1 MRMQTG
7 PTSTT
12 GSDRPW
18 AEGTAALHALIQPSR
33 VAVIGASPR
42 PNHFANT
49 PIANLRRYGFTGE
62 IYPVNPLYRE
72 VLGMPCYPSVADLPG
87 IPDLALV
94 VLRQALTVD
103 IVKECAEAGVRA
115 AIVVASGFAETG
127 ESDGIA
133 LQDALSRV
141 AAEHGIRVC
150 GPNTLGIA
158 NFNENVVPF
167 VSGNLPESPL
177 KGPVAIVSQSGGCGF
192 TMVNRAWNLGVGI
205 GHLAVVGNEA
215 DVGLPELVAYYL
227 SRDDVSTV
235 LCYME
240 AVRDPA
246 GLRHVGALSVAA
258 GKPVFVMK
266 TGSSPQGQRAA
277 AAHTGALATADS
289 VCSAALQEWGFGR
302 ASTFDSLIAAGALAS
317 RFKVPE
323 RGAVGVYTQG
333 GGLAVVTADLFAAAG
348 ITLPPI
354 APETADEI
362 KELMPDTTPGNPFDS
377 GGQFLSSGVDLLV
390 QGLSAFAADPNLD
403 VIVHGAMPVLGHR
416 QQLYSDGI
424 ARVATASPKPNVVL
438 QYGAGSLTEPAC
450 AIFSAAGLLV
460 IDPPEAGAEAIKLWL
475 ASGRRRPPRSPAPP
489 RRADAVARQARQLLA
504 GWQGRGPETV
514 GEHETVELLTL
525 YGLPVARQVLIGTP
539 DQASVATAALRA
551 PYVVKVAASQIAHRS
566 DFGGVILGVADA
578 SGVADAV
585 DTVMARARAAH
596 PRATIEGAIVAE
608 MAPAGTELIAGV
620 QRDPTFGPVVMVG
633 LGGVWAEVLSDTAL
647 RLPPIDEDTA
657 MEMLESL
664 RGASLLFGGR
674 GQAALDVRAL
684 VDVVVAL
691 GELALDAGDTLQ
703 SLDVNPL
710 IAHAG
715 GIIAVDALAELSPG
729 A

>member
-1 MRMQTG
+1 M
-7 PTSTT
+7 
-12 GSDRPW
+12 
-18 AEGTAALHALIQPSR
+18 
-33 VAVIGASPR
+33 
-42 PNHFANT
+42 
-49 PIANLRRYGFTGE
+49 
-62 IYPVNPLYRE
+62 
-72 VLGMPCYPSVADLPG
+72 
-87 IPDLALV
+87 
-94 VLRQALTVD
+94 
-103 IVKECAEAGVRA
+103 
-115 AIVVASGFAETG
+115 
-127 ESDGIA
+127 
-133 LQDALSRV
+133 
-141 AAEHGIRVC
+141 
-150 GPNTLGIA
+150 
-158 NFNENVVPF
+158 PF
-167 VSGNLPESPL
+167 VSGNLPEHPL

-424 ARVATASPKPNVVL
+424 ARVGHCQPQAQRGASVRRRLAHRAGLRHL
-438 QYGAGSLTEPAC
+438 QRGR
-450 AIFSAAGLLV
+450 AAGHRS
-460 IDPPEAGAEAIKLWL
+460 PGGW
-475 ASGRRRPPRSPAPP
+475 RRGDQAVARFRSPAT
-489 RRADAVARQARQLLA
+489 AQTA
-504 GWQGRGPETV
+504 GP
-514 GEHETVELLTL
+514 
-525 YGLPVARQVLIGTP
+525 
-539 DQASVATAALRA
+539 
-551 PYVVKVAASQIAHRS
+551 
-566 DFGGVILGVADA
+566 
-578 SGVADAV
+578 
-585 DTVMARARAAH
+585 
-596 PRATIEGAIVAE
+596 
-608 MAPAGTELIAGV
+608 APAGG
-620 QRDPTFGPVVMVG
+620 
-633 LGGVWAEVLSDTAL
+633 
-647 RLPPIDEDTA
+647 
-657 MEMLESL
+657 L
-664 RGASLLFGGR
+664 RGAPGPPAASWMAGAGTGNR
-674 GQAALDVRAL
+674 G
-684 VDVVVAL
+684 
-691 GELALDAGDTLQ
+691 
-703 SLDVNPL
+703 
-710 IAHAG
+710 
-715 GIIAVDALAELSPG
+715 
-729 A
+729 

>member
-1 MRMQTG
+1 MQTG
-7 PTSTT
+7 PISPT
-12 GSDRPW
+12 GSDVARD
-18 AEGTAALHALIQPSR
+18 ETTVALEALIQPSR
-33 VAVIGASPR
+33 IAVVGASPR

-62 IYPVNPLYRE
+62 IYPVNPQYPE
-72 VLGMPCYPSVADLPG
+72 VMGMRCYPSISDLPG
-87 IPDLALV
+87 VPDLALV
-94 VLRQALTVD
+94 VIRQALTVD
-103 IVKECAEAGVRA
+103 IVKECAAAGVPA

-133 LQDALSRV
+133 LQAELSRV
-141 AAEHGIRVC
+141 AAEQGIRVC

-158 NFNENVVPF
+158 NFNGNTVSF
-167 VSGNLPESPL
+167 VSGNLPEQPI
-177 KGPVAIVSQSGGCGF
+177 KGSVAVVSQSGGCGF

-215 DVGLPELVAYYL
+215 DIGLAELVAYYL
-227 SRDDVSTV
+227 SRDDVGTV

-289 VCSAALQEWGFGR
+289 VFSAALQEWGLGR
-302 ASTFDSLIAAGALAS
+302 ASTFDSLIAAGALTS
-317 RFKVPE
+317 RFAAPQ

-333 GGLAVVTADLFAAAG
+333 GGLAVVAADLFAGAG

-354 APETADEI
+354 SPGTADQI
-362 KELMPDTTPGNPFDS
+362 KHLMPDTTPGNPFDS

-390 QGLSAFAADPNLD
+390 EGLSAFAADPNLD
-403 VIVHGAMPVLGHR
+403 VIVHCAMPVLGHR
-416 QQLYSDGI
+416 QQVYCEGI

-438 QYGAGSLTEPAC
+438 QYGAGSLTEPAD
-450 AIFSAAGLLV
+450 AIFGAAGLLV
-460 IDPPEAGAEAIKLWL
+460 VDPPEAGAEAVKLWL
-475 ASGRRRPPRSPAPP
+475 DSGRRRPPRPSAPL
-489 RRADAVARQARQLLA
+489 RRPDAVARQARRLLS
-504 GWQGRGPETV
+504 GWQARGPAVV
-514 GEHETVELLTL
+514 GEHQAVKLLDL
-525 YGLPVARQVLIGTP
+525 YGLPVARQVVIATP
-539 DQASVATAALRA
+539 DEAPVATAALRA
-551 PYVVKVAASQIAHRS
+551 PYVVKVASSGLAHRS
-566 DFGGVILGVADA
+566 DFGGVIVGIGDA
-578 SGVADAV
+578 SGVAGAV

-596 PRATIEGAIVAE
+596 PQATIEGAIVAE
-608 MAPAGTELIAGV
+608 MAPAGTELIAGI
-620 QRDPTFGPVVMVG
+620 QRDPSFGPVVMLG
-633 LGGVWAEVLSDTAL
+633 LGGVWAETLNDTAL
-647 RLPPIDEDTA
+647 RLPPIDEGAA
-657 MEMLESL
+657 MEMLQSL
-664 RGASLLFGGR
+664 RGAALLFGGR
-674 GQAALDVRAL
+674 GQAALDVGAL
-684 VDVVVAL
+684 VAVIVAL
-691 GELALDAGDTLQ
+691 GELALDAGDLLQ

-715 GIIAVDALAELSPG
+715 GLVAVDALAELSPG